1 MNYNPSEVD
10 QLVDWLNAHVG
21 RRSSSPGKA
30 TINSHSQQ
38 NRTTLASSPSTDS
51 PSPPS
56 EDNYDNVNGN
66 TSAEENNLIRKT
78 AERCVQI
85 LSQTPHLESDSRCN
99 SSNISCAKILI
110 PTEQTSSTP
119 ISSHH
124 QGMLGI
130 IFIAIS

>member
-1 MNYNPSEVD
+1 M
-10 QLVDWLNAHVG
+10 VDWLNAHVG
-21 RRSSSPGKA
+21 RRSSSPSNA

-38 NRTTLASSPSTDS
+38 NRTTLASSPSTGS

-78 AERCVQI
+78 AERCVQN
-85 LSQTPHLESDSRCN
+85 LSQTPHLESDSGCN
-99 SSNISCAKILI
+99 SSNISSDKILI
-110 PTEQTSSTP
+110 PTGQTSSTP

-130 IFIAIS
+130 IFIAIP